1 MFLAT
6 ANALAISNAKVTV
19 ISEPSVGGTVAIN
32 KSNSATDWGTNKS
45 HQQDGGFFD
54 VNKNFTFYRF
64 ASAASGYTFKGWS
77 TSQTAN
83 SGETNSQFNV
93 KGGGAGTENYTYYAI
108 FATLQYVSSTPI
120 QDTRVEE
127 YTSSTITLKH
137 AHAGNVTLSISG
149 DHPSDFSVAST
160 SFSSTALEEK
170 TIIITFA
177 PTSAGQRKAT
187 LTITSDNGLEPI
199 SIQLVGNATQIYTVY
214 AQAKTTANLITAT
227 VYEPDDVFYVYYPK
241 NGENIQINYPDYQIE
256 ALTPAIAN
264 YIDGKIQTNFNTG
277 NAKFHI
283 TRKNSS
289 QYNSLDETL
298 TLTIATSG
306 EICDLITDETANA
319 NHSTGQNSNGTY
331 SKIFTLN
338 GIGDKLIFKYYLNNK
353 ADYNHYVTPQYSTT
367 ETGDNFNDITTSFT
381 TQSTTPTSS
390 DSITLPIG
398 TKRIRFKRTA
408 ATLGTKNI
416 LLSNITVTRAQ
427 YFRPTD
433 TEGALGEVNILNLP
447 TVAINNPTSTT
458 FNLKWSAC
466 SDIKITC
473 DNSKFTIS
481 DKNGTPITD
490 ITTDDGTQV
499 LTVSCNTSEVGT
511 HTGYITIYNQ
521 EQKTQFPVKC
531 EVKNKWNTNILSG
544 STAHSMAVGD
554 TWETDFVFPSGQT
567 ATTYPSET
575 GAFHYSIEHSFA
587 DEDLS
592 LRNPAQKDKVITYN
606 NGTITA
612 HNAGTA
618 VITIKHNETDNHFE
632 STEFKCTITVSKHD
646 VERAWKDPV
655 YFNDT
660 IAQYFTTTNDVSPI
674 VIASQTDTEVA
685 KLTPEFNPTSKNSLD
700 LITFNKK
707 GSSTVTVS
715 QTATYYWNSYSQ
727 EHTITPINPNNHVPF
742 TLTQDNYINTFQ
754 HTFLDPAADAKD
766 PMGPD
771 WSDNG
776 IEFGGGGILDDDE
789 GWNWDEKYIILEF
802 TGIPDSLFF
811 SASRADAASGTIK
824 LSVSQGKDA
833 NNLTELWSQTGTNYE
848 NIGLKLNPE
857 TRFIKLSYT
866 GNLWGRFKNVR
877 VTELNEFYAVETDT
891 IETKTEIEHLYFN
904 EDDKPNQ
911 IHAEVKRTFDIK
923 YANAGYKVKAVSNDS
938 HFTVTPAATNEIGGE
953 DYGTKTFTVAYKADE
968 TYATTGNNSYITVTD
983 ELGHKDIVYLHAS
996 SDRFNQTLR
1005 WRDDIAAVGED
1016 KPYTV
1021 RMKVGEITNA
1031 AIASSELTITY
1042 ESSNPYIIRVE
1053 NNKLILVAPGE
1064 TTITAR
1070 QDGSD
1075 LFYPATPI
1083 SKQFIVTDKLL
1094 QYVIW
1099 TDAPNDII
1107 KTDGTQTI
1115 ELNAQVYVQTED
1127 ESNPF
1132 VLSPERTEC
1141 LTYSSANSNI
1151 VSIAENILTVGNIGT
1166 TTLTAQVPGTDDY
1179 AEASLTVPVTV
1190 RNEAAGCED
1199 ILLYGPTTEPIQ
1211 FFQFNL
1217 NEIVKDPIALD
1228 RSKGIPGHIEIDH
1241 YGNSWNLG
1249 VQYYAAEIRVE
1260 ESTDGQNWTNK
1271 KTINPIKDQI
1281 NKDIIELSRNATHIR
1296 FVRNAGGQGY
1306 QFLQDIKVYPAQY
1319 IETYTP
1325 GLTTPIEEIDFG
1337 EIHVG
1342 SRVEKTF
1349 DVQYSNIKS
1358 TLSPVPS
1365 HSDIQASPNTFGSCG
1380 AFGTQ
1385 PITITWTPST
1395 VNDNAEES
1403 ITLWDQN
1410 SGMKKIV
1417 KLKAKIIKGPQ
1428 NTNWSEWGGEA
1439 PNTISHCNLIAFP
1452 EKTTADRP
1460 IKWEVTAGKEFADFI
1475 EGTLFLQLI
1484 DNGTITV
1491 KATSEET
1498 NNYLAFEQIFAFKIE
1513 AQPIFLGTTDSN
1525 WDNVENWNFKRLP
1538 CEEETVILQ
1547 VPTTLSSDATIA
1559 GLTFSENGS
1568 LHITST
1574 GGLSVG
1580 ALGIHGAATNGS
1592 SIIIDNLKTG
1602 AGFLR
1607 ISPDCHETMPHFTM
1621 RYETASTLDNGAN
1634 LDATWQYIG
1643 APGADC
1649 QFTVDHITWLYH
1661 WSEKEGWIN
1670 KTGTLTLEPF
1680 AGYAITQ
1687 YGKPTY
1693 ELVSTVINQ
1702 DKTIT
1707 LTKTDTGN
1715 GMKGDNLF
1723 ANSYSAPIDAKNF
1736 TPEDFSDYGTGS
1748 DDIVKTFYIFNSG
1761 SWNDW
1766 NNNQDSTPDSN
1777 NSDSPGQYRAIPAL
1791 AASYIDAN
1799 YDHTTIPPM
1808 QGVYVIANADGA
1820 SIKLNYDKH
1829 VWNAG
1834 SAAGTNMHE
1843 PMRAP
1848 SHNVFKP
1855 DNFRRLRI
1863 QVNSANSGAD
1873 RMYVIQDTITTT
1885 DYDNGYDAPNQL
1897 AEGLANIYTNEH
1909 FGQMEVSCSNHIDST
1924 FVGFTAGLDSI
1935 YTLRFNAII
1944 GDDLHLLDL
1953 DNDSIIL
1960 LEEDATY
1967 TFHATPHSK
1976 NDLRFQILLH
1986 PEKNLDFGEEEKDE
2000 IYTGITDVHTT
2011 QVWSHG
2017 SSIYIS
2023 NAPTNTIATLYNISG
2038 HKLLSTPIHHTPYTL
2053 DLSYLPKGVYMLQ
2066 LNTQVYKFFIQ

>member
-1 MFLAT
+1 MVKQTLRHIFLLV
-6 ANALAISNAKVTV
+6 ALFMAAASAWAISDARV
-19 ISEPSVGGTVAIN
+19 IVYSEPSVGGWVFVGDNAPSSYTLTDDYED
-32 KSNSATDWGTNKS
+32 KSGGFWTTNKEL
-45 HQQDGGFFD
+45 
-54 VNKNFTFYRF
+54 TFYRH
-64 ASAASGYTFKGWS
+64 YKCQNNYIFKGWTTDKNS
-77 TSQTAN
+77 NEGDMNSSVTVVGKTSRQD
-83 SGETNSQFNV
+83 
-93 KGGGAGTENYTYYAI
+93 YTYYAI
-108 FATLQYVSSTPI
+108 FATLQHVSSTPI
-120 QDTRVEE
+120 QDTRVGE

-137 AHAGNVTLSISG
+137 AHAGNVKLSISG
-149 DHPSDFSVAST
+149 DHPSDFSVGST
-160 SFSSTALEEK
+160 NFSSTALGEK
-170 TIIITFA
+170 TITITFA
-177 PTSAGQRKAT
+177 PKSAGQRKAT

-214 AQAKTTANLITAT
+214 AQAKTTADLITAT

-283 TRKNSS
+283 TRKNSD
-289 QYNSLDETL
+289 QYNALDETL

-306 EICDLITDETANA
+306 EICKLQISPTYVETGTGDN
-319 NHSTGQNSNGTY
+319 STSGTV
-331 SKIFTLN
+331 TLN
-338 GIGDKLIFKYYLNNK
+338 GKGEILSFNYKLNNNANVK
-353 ADYNHYVTPQYSTT
+353 HYLTTQYSTT
-367 ETGDNFNDITTSFT
+367 DTGDNFQDIPESQVGEDDITILSH
-381 TQSTTPTSS
+381 SL
-390 DSITLPIG
+390 TLPEG
-398 TKRIRFKRTA
+398 TKRIRFKRTDNG
-408 ATLGTKNI
+408 LGDKRFI
-416 LLSNITVTRAQ
+416 ISDITVTRKQ
-427 YFRPTD
+427 YIETSV
-433 TEGALGEVNILNLP
+433 ANGETLILP
-447 TVAINNPTSTT
+447 TVAINNQTSTT

-473 DNSKFTIS
+473 DNPKFTI
-481 DKNGTPITD
+481 GTPEITSA
-490 ITTDDGTQV
+490 DGTQTI
-499 LTVSCNTSEVGT
+499 TVSCNTSEVGT

-531 EVKNKWNTNILSG
+531 EVKNKWNTDIISG
-544 STAHSMAVGD
+544 STSHSMAVDG
-554 TWETDFVFPSGQT
+554 TWKTDFVFPSGQT
-567 ATTYPSET
+567 ATTYPTET

-587 DEDLS
+587 DDDLS
-592 LRNPAQKDKVITYN
+592 LRNPAQTDKVITYN

-776 IEFGGGGILDDDE
+776 IDFGGGGILDDDE

-824 LSVSQGKDA
+824 LSVSQGKNA
-833 NNLTELWSQTGTNYE
+833 NSLTELWVQTGTNYE
-848 NIGLKLNPE
+848 NVGLKLNPE

-866 GNLWGRFKNVR
+866 GNLWGRFKDIN
-877 VTELNEFYAVETDT
+877 VTELNEFYAVETSNVDNQ
-891 IETKTEIEHLYFN
+891 IEHLYFN

-923 YANAGYKVKAVSNDS
+923 YANAGYKVNAVSNDP

-1031 AIASSELTITY
+1031 AIASSDLTITY
-1042 ESSNPYIIRVE
+1042 NSSNKDKEVIRVDG
-1053 NNKLILVAPGE
+1053 NKLILVAPGE
-1064 TTITAR
+1064 TTITAT

-1099 TDAPNDII
+1099 TDTPNDII

-1132 VLSPERTEC
+1132 VLSPERTQE

-1151 VSIAENILTVGNIGT
+1151 VSVEGNILTVRNIGT

-1190 RNEAAGCED
+1190 RYETAGCED

-1211 FFQFNL
+1211 FFQYNL

-1271 KTINPIKDQI
+1271 KTITPIKDQI
-1281 NKDIIELSRNATHIR
+1281 NKDIINLSRNATHIR

-1385 PITITWTPST
+1385 TITITWTPST

-1410 SGMKKIV
+1410 SGMEKTI

-1475 EGTLFLQLI
+1475 EGTLILQLI

-1491 KATSEET
+1491 KATSAET
-1498 NNYLAFEQIFAFKIE
+1498 NNYLAFEQIFTFKIE

-1580 ALGIHGAATNGS
+1580 EQGIQGAATNGS

-1621 RYETASTLDNGAN
+1621 RYETASTLDSGAN
-1634 LDATWQYIG
+1634 KDATWQYIG
-1643 APGADC
+1643 APGANC
-1649 QFTVDHITWLYH
+1649 QFTVDYITWLYH
-1661 WSEKEGWIN
+1661 WSEAQGWIN
-1670 KTGTLTLEPF
+1670 KTGTLTLDPF

-1707 LTKTDTGN
+1707 LTKTTGDTSMN
-1715 GMKGDNLF
+1715 GDNLF

-1736 TPEDFSDYGTGS
+1736 TPEDFEGE
-1748 DDIVKTFYIFNSG
+1748 IEKTFYLFNSG
-1761 SWNDW
+1761 SWNEW
-1766 NNNQDSTPDSN
+1766 NNQNNQNSTIGSN
-1777 NSDSPGQYRAIPAL
+1777 NSNTPGQYRAIPAL
-1791 AASYIDAN
+1791 AASYIDK
-1799 YDHTTIPPM
+1799 DFDQTTISPM
-1808 QGVYVIANADGA
+1808 QGVYMIAKSEEA

-1834 SAAGTNMHE
+1834 CTGGTNMHE

-1848 SHNVFKP
+1848 SHNAFKP

-1873 RMYVIQDTITTT
+1873 RMYIIQDTITTT
-1885 DYDNGYDAPNQL
+1885 DYDTGYDAPNQL

-1924 FVGFTAGLDSI
+1924 FVGFTAGSDSI

-1944 GDDLHLLDL
+1944 GDDLHLYDL
-1953 DNDSIIL
+1953 DNDSLIL

-1986 PEKNLDFGEEEKDE
+1986 PEKNLDFVEEEKDE

-2017 SSIYIS
+2017 NCIYIS

-2038 HKLLSTPIHHTPYTL
+2038 HKLLTTPIHHTPYTL

-2066 LNTQVYKFFIQ
+2066 LNTQVYKFVIQ